1 MYICDLRWIKGLKEG
16 IQGLFFAIDLIHER
30 ETRWQMSKISKQR
43 ERERVVQL
51 LINAGRRLWKVAMH
65 DHKRRLIGLLESFSN
80 VSVSDNA
87 EIFRLIQTDAARL
100 I

>member
-1 MYICDLRWIKGLKEG
+1 MADVEDI
-16 IQGLFFAIDLIHER
+16 
-30 ETRWQMSKISKQR
+30 ETTR
-43 ERERVVQL
+43 ERELFNYQS
-51 LINAGRRLWKVAMH
+51 AGRRPWKVAMH